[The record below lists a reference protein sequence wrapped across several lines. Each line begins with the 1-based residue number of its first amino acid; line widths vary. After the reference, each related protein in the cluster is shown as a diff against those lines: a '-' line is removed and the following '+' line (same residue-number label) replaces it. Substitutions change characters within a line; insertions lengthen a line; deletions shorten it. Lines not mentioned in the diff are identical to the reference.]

1 MKKLLL
7 LLVTLGSLCSCTKDD
22 EQAET
27 IAMRINHFQNTGI
40 GEAAMLT
47 LLVQT
52 GDAIGT
58 ETWTKFYSTIEGFD
72 YEPGRVYDVTL
83 KTTPINNPPA
93 DGSAVSYTL
102 LDITSTQEVPDETLF
117 DIDLKINGENFITSD
132 LGLQLLHQIDLDC
145 NALCDELDT
154 TLANQDFVVGKFKRG
169 ANNALQLLSLE

>member
-52 GDAIGT
+52 GDAIAESGQLGQVGT
-58 ETWTKFYSTIEGFD
+58 ESRHDAADHRTQGGGGVEHG
-72 YEPGRVYDVTL
+72 GVTANIYRPIL
-83 KTTPINNPPA
+83 LRSDFGHQVKTG
-93 DGSAVSYTL
+93 DGNSCAY
-102 LDITSTQEVPDETLF
+102 
-117 DIDLKINGENFITSD
+117 
-132 LGLQLLHQIDLDC
+132 
-145 NALCDELDT
+145 
-154 TLANQDFVVGKFKRG
+154 
-169 ANNALQLLSLE
+169 

>member
-7 LLVTLGSLCSCTKDD
+7 LLVALGSLCSCTKDD

-27 IAMRINHFQNTGI
+27 IAMRINHFQTTGI

-58 ETWTKFYSTIEGFD
+58 DTWTKFYSTIEGFD
-72 YEPGRVYDVTL
+72 YKPGRIYEVTL
-83 KTTPINNPPA
+83 ETTPINNPPA
-93 DGSAVSYTL
+93 DGSAVSYML

-132 LGLQLLHQIDLDC
+132 SRLQLLQQIDLDC
-145 NALCDELDT
+145 NALCDELDAI
-154 TLANQDFVVGKFKRG
+154 LENQDFVVGTFKRG
-169 ANNALQLLSLE
+169 ANNALQLVSLQ

>member
-117 DIDLKINGENFITSD
+117 AIDLKINGENFITSD
-132 LGLQLLHQIDLDC
+132 SGLQLLNQIDLDC

-154 TLANQDFVVGKFKRG
+154 RLVNQDFVVGTFKRG
-169 ANNALQLLSLE
+169 ANNALQLVSLQ

>member
-1 MKKLLL
+1 
-7 LLVTLGSLCSCTKDD
+7 
-22 EQAET
+22 
-27 IAMRINHFQNTGI
+27 MRINHFQNTGI

-132 LGLQLLHQIDLDC
+132 SGLQLLNQIDLDC

-154 TLANQDFVVGKFKRG
+154 RLVNQDFVVGTFKRG
-169 ANNALQLLSLE
+169 ANNALQLVSLQ

>member
-132 LGLQLLHQIDLDC
+132 SGLQLLNQIDLDC

-154 TLANQDFVVGKFKRG
+154 RLVNQDFVVGTFKRG
-169 ANNALQLLSLE
+169 ANNALQLVSLQ

>member
-93 DGSAVSYTL
+93 DGSAISYTL

-132 LGLQLLHQIDLDC
+132 SGLQLLNQIDLDC

-154 TLANQDFVVGKFKRG
+154 RLVNQDFVVGTFKRG
-169 ANNALQLLSLE
+169 ANNALQLVSLQ

>member
-132 LGLQLLHQIDLDC
+132 SGLQLLNQIDLDC

-154 TLANQDFVVGKFKRG
+154 RLANQDFVVGTFKRD
-169 ANNALQLLSLE
+169 ANNALQLLSLQ